1 MGIAV
6 RLVKRVEGF
15 VLDVEWQME
24 TELVVLFGPS
34 GSGKSMTLQL
44 MAGLMDADEG
54 QVLVGGRIFFDKAR
68 GINVSPQKR
77 LLGYVFQDHAL
88 FPHMSV
94 EKNIAYGLAAVM
106 KKEAHDRVREMI
118 DVFHLDGLEKK
129 SPGEISGGQKQRV
142 TLARTLISRPHA
154 LLLDEPFS
162 ALDNVLR
169 HEMRDLL
176 RHIRRQ
182 FDVPIVLVT
191 HDLMEAYS
199 VADKVVIYDR
209 GRSVASGPPSIVF
222 PDSGNPEIDFYLA
235 LNYPLLMGLNR
246 PE

>member
-1 MGIAV
+1 MGIS
-6 RLVKRVEGF
+6 VKLAKKVEGF
-15 VLDVEWQME
+15 GLDIEWQIE
-24 TELVVLFGPS
+24 EELAVLFGPS

-44 MAGLMDADEG
+44 IAGLMDPDEG
-54 QVLVGGRIFFDKAR
+54 RVQIGDKVLFDKAR
-68 GINVSPQKR
+68 GIDIAPQHR

-88 FPHMSV
+88 FPHMST
-94 EKNIAYGLAAVM
+94 EKNIAYGLAGVS
-106 KKEAHDRVREMI
+106 KKAACDRVKEMI
-118 DVFHLDGLEKK
+118 DVFHLEGLEKK
-129 SPGEISGGQKQRV
+129 FPAEISGGQKQRV
-142 TLARTLISRPHA
+142 TLARTLISRPRA

-176 RHIRRQ
+176 RHVRQQ

-199 VADKVVIYDR
+199 VADKVIVYDR
-209 GRSVASGPPSIVF
+209 GSTVACGPPSVVF
-222 PDSGNPEIDFYLA
+222 PGSANPDIDFFLA